1 MSASSSG
8 SSTALRSHEGSKP
21 SEDVPSTLTV
31 TLRSSDLSAKLAMAG
46 KALKIWSLVALNF
59 NRTVPWRAAPAA
71 PGVVARTGPAPQAEE
86 TPGGW
91 EPEPQV

>member
-21 SEDVPSTLTV
+21 SEDVPSTVTV
-31 TLRSSDLSAKLAMAG
+31 TFRPLDLSAKLAMAG

-59 NRTVPWRAAPAA
+59 NRTVPWRAVPAV
-71 PGVVARTGPAPQAEE
+71 PGVMAGTVTAP
-86 TPGGW
+86 PG
-91 EPEPQV
+91 